1 MYFVIGKDGCDY
13 CDKAK
18 SLLDSDHTAYVY
30 KNLSKVFTEEKE
42 KWTNFIKD
50 DLGCTTVPVV
60 IDLVGGYEELHR
72 KVVQDRWLRRI
83 EKESN
88 GND

>member
-1 MYFVIGKDGCDY
+1 VYLVIGKDGCDY

-18 SLLDSDHTAYVY
+18 SLLDADHTAYVY
-30 KNLSKVFTEEKE
+30 KNLSKVFTEERE

-60 IDLVGGYEELHR
+60 IELVGGYEELYQR
-72 KVVQDRWLRRI
+72 VTQDRWLKRLGTI
-83 EKESN
+83 EN
-88 GND
+88 GRT